1 MTVYRPCYGC
11 ATDPHK
17 CSVRAKMKAQV
28 KGLHLTSINFSC
40 QERIP
45 IFSPGERVSVEWEF
59 SSEECGFHGEDPEDV
74 KFAATII
81 KEKRYGRYTLRV
93 DPGESITGAGIG
105 SDNLNLKGFAT
116 ASINRLKALGEPGMR
131 VCGVCHAVVGISN
144 MDEECFSSG
153 YTKQTGCIAED

>member
-1 MTVYRPCYGC
+1 
-11 ATDPHK
+11 
-17 CSVRAKMKAQV
+17 MKARI
-28 KGLHLTSINFSC
+28 KGLRLTSVNFSC
-40 QERIP
+40 TERIP
-45 IFSPGERVSVEWEF
+45 LFSVGDRVSVEWEF
-59 SSEECGFHGEDPEDV
+59 SGEDRSFYGEDPEVV

-93 DPGESITGAGIG
+93 DPGESITGEGIG
-105 SDNLNLKGFAT
+105 SDDLRLKGFAT
-116 ASINRLKALGEPGMR
+116 ASIHRLKSLGEPGVR